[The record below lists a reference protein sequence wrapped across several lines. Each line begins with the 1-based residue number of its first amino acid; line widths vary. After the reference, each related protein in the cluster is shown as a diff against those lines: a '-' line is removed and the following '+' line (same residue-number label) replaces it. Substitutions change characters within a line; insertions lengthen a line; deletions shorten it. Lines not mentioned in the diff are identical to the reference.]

1 MATLIFYVQRK
12 LIEELDM
19 KKLVIIVFGFGLLFA
34 STAQARY
41 GGGYDDYGFDDRFHK
56 RQERQHR
63 RIDKGIQND
72 VLSHREIE
80 KLRCEQDEI
89 AKLER
94 RFLRDGWFSNREQ
107 RKLQRKLNKA
117 SNRIYKY
124 KHNQRV
130 NNRNYRDD
138 YRHNDHYRYGGTSGI
153 RIGGEN
159 SGFYLSW

>member
-1 MATLIFYVQRK
+1 
-12 LIEELDM
+12 M
-19 KKLVIIVFGFGLLFA
+19 KKLVIMMFGFGLLFV

-41 GGGYDDYGFDDRFHK
+41 GGSHNDGFDDRFHE

-63 RIDKGIQND
+63 RIENGRRNG
-72 VLSHREIE
+72 VLSRREIE

-89 AKLER
+89 ARLER

-107 RKLQRKLNKA
+107 RKLQRRLNKA

-130 NNRNYRDD
+130 NRRHYRDD
-138 YRHNDHYRYGGTSGI
+138 YGHNEHQGYGRTSGI
-153 RIGGEN
+153 HIDGGN
-159 SGFYLSW
+159 GGFYFSW